1 MRLIRAEQFFEKY
14 FDEGSRPSAGTRA
27 RWLQTKVVPSK
38 KVGGQWF
45 VNEHEWLA
53 EGNALVEMVLEGR

>member
-1 MRLIRAEQFFEKY
+1 MKADRFFLRY
-14 FDEGSRPSAGTRA
+14 FEEGSRPSAGTRA

-45 VNEHEWLA
+45 VDVHAWLA
-53 EGNALVEMVLEGR
+53 DGNALVEMVLAG